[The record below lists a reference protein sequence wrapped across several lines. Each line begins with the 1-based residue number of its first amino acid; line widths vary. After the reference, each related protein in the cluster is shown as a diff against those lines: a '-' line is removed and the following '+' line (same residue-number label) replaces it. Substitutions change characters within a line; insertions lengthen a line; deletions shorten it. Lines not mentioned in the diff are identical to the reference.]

1 MNLKEYIK
9 TAITDITS
17 AISELQGELVNGAI
31 VSPSLGKE
39 PQEISFIRS
48 PKDRSC
54 YMRLHDI
61 HFDVATTVDTTEKS
75 KIDGGMN
82 IQIFSAGV
90 NSKSTTRL
98 EHVSRIS
105 FSIPIAYPSHRLP
118 TDMEEYQKGKPIRQ
132 PVDKNT
138 PSTQPQ

>member
-9 TAITDITS
+9 TAISDITS
-17 AISELQGELVNGAI
+17 AISELQKELDNGAI

-39 PQEISFIRS
+39 PKEDNFVRS
-48 PKDRSC
+48 PQDHSC
-54 YMRLHDI
+54 IMRLHDV

-75 KIDGGMN
+75 KIGGGMN
-82 IQIFSAGV
+82 IQIFSAGAD
-90 NSKSTTRL
+90 SKSTTRL

-105 FSIPIAYPSHRLP
+105 FSIPVAYPPHRLP
-118 TDMEEYQKGKPIRQ
+118 TDTEEFQKWQPIRQ
-132 PVDKNT
+132 PVDKNK